1 MAIKDSDAVD
11 PSLSFENDIVP
22 EFLASDSTAAGN
34 RPHSL
39 SEYYKEGGKVPTAS
53 PANDRIPLSGSISFH
68 DFYGAVNQIVV
79 NVANGVYD
87 NSNNRSLVPGS
98 PSGGYPQLNLYD
110 LAQTSGGVTPV
121 NDKIE
126 VPVKFVFDATTRVR
140 NLDIGG
146 KFANLTIENNGMLF
160 GEGGQGRGSGGSSG
174 IRFNSDDVCDKVTI
188 INNSGGYIAGG
199 GNGGNNVSVGGSNLQ
214 DNIQAQTAGGG
225 GAGGGIPIIFTS
237 VGSYGAR
244 AQRSSTTQST
254 SKTNAAST
262 LSITGASSNGYGTVQ
277 VLRGTSL
284 ISGVTVG
291 QGSGGG
297 GGGGR
302 AAVAVRQVSGPDD
315 QHARASDGAGGGSV
329 FPAVVTPG
337 ANGTGGFNI
346 FGLGAI
352 DGEFGYGSA
361 TAGQGGAFGDANAI
375 AGTGTYVTD
384 FSYVNNG
391 TFYGAVT

>member
-1 MAIKDSDAVD
+1 MAVKSSG
-11 PSLSFENDIVP
+11 SLSITTDIVG
-22 EFLASDSTAAGN
+22 EFGGTV
-34 RPHSL
+34 PHSI
-39 SEYYKEGGKVPTAS
+39 SEYYSGGSLVPAG
-53 PANDRIPLSGSISFH
+53 ANPTLPSSGAISFS

-79 NVANGVYD
+79 NVANGIYD
-87 NSNNRSLVPGS
+87 NSSNRSLVPGA
-98 PSGGYPQLNLYD
+98 PSGGYPQINLYD
-110 LAQTSGGVTPV
+110 LAQTSGGITPV

-126 VPVKFVFDATTRVR
+126 LPVKFVFDATTRVR

-160 GEGGQGRGSGGSSG
+160 GEGGRGTGSSGGSG

-199 GNGGNNVSVGGSNLQ
+199 GDGGNSVSVGGGGILQSNT
-214 DNIQAQTAGGG
+214 QAQTAGGG
-225 GAGGGIPIIFTS
+225 GAGGGIPVTITLA
-237 VGSYGAR
+237 GLHGAR
-244 AQRSSTTQST
+244 AQQSTTTQST
-254 SKTNAAST
+254 TTSNAAST

-277 VLRGTSL
+277 ALRG
-284 ISGVTVG
+284 ISVIGSVTVG

-302 AAVAVRQVSGPDD
+302 AAAAVLQSTGPDH

-337 ANGTGGFNI
+337 ANGGGGSNI
-346 FGLGAI
+346 YGLGAPN
-352 DGEFGYGSA
+352 GTFGYTAA

-375 AGTGTYVTD
+375 ENTGTYVTD

-391 TFYGAVT
+391 TIYGAVT